1 MAGPLMAGGENFS
14 DARTDLIP
22 GRDYWQ
28 DVVLRVLVD
37 YDFIQ
42 KNGQWIDGIRCR
54 GSREHHVTQTIS
66 GSEQLVR
73 HSQAGNGVIGIGLNG
88 VVGYVHG
95 LEHAGFIGR
104 GQDGVIGISS
114 TNDRS
119 GVSGFNTQREGP
131 SWGVFG
137 RCDSPEGAGV
147 GAVCEVGV
155 GVRGESSGNDGVV
168 GISASSNRSGVFGFS
183 SLREGR
189 GFGVVGRCHSSNGA
203 GVLGE
208 NEAAGDGVAGV
219 SRNGAGV
226 SGTSRKKDGVV
237 GRAVVA
243 GASGVYGENTR
254 DPYHDDIDRTGRSET
269 FRQPVDWS
277 IFGVMGRANSSVGTG
292 VKGVSN
298 EGDGMSGTG
307 GRYGAVLDGRVA
319 PLRLSPAPAP
329 GAPSS
334 GYDLMGELLLDSHGD
349 LFLCKASG
357 TPGVWKQIA

>member
-22 GRDYWQ
+22 AGDYWQ

-54 GSREHHVTQTIS
+54 GSREHHVTQTIR

-73 HSQAGNGVIGIGLNG
+73 HSQAGNGVVGIGLNG
-88 VVGYVHG
+88 SLAMCMASTRPAGRKRCPGWSVGC
-95 LEHAGFIGR
+95 GR
-104 GQDGVIGISS
+104 LGPRGRSWPWSRWGYRHQQH
-114 TNDRS
+114 DRS

-137 RCDSPEGAGV
+137 RCNSPEGAGV

-168 GISASSNRSGVFGFS
+168 GISASGNRSGVFGFS

-226 SGTSRKKDGVV
+226 SGPEEGWCRGPRR
-237 GRAVVA
+237 GRWCK
-243 GASGVYGENTR
+243 R
-254 DPYHDDIDRTGRSET
+254 
-269 FRQPVDWS
+269 
-277 IFGVMGRANSSVGTG
+277 
-292 VKGVSN
+292 
-298 EGDGMSGTG
+298 
-307 GRYGAVLDGRVA
+307 RV
-319 PLRLSPAPAP
+319 
-329 GAPSS
+329 
-334 GYDLMGELLLDSHGD
+334 
-349 LFLCKASG
+349 
-357 TPGVWKQIA
+357 W